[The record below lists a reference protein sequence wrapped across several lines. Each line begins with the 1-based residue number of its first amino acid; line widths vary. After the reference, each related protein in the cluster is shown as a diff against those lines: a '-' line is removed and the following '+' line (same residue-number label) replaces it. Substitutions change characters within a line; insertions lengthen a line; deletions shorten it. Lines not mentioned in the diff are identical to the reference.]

1 MGERETLQE
10 LVNDFEQRQKE
21 AETTAEMCSNIDDND
36 GFVDNQLIS
45 GVWSRAASIVE
56 AKMNAKFGGP

>member
-1 MGERETLQE
+1 MGERETLQQ

-21 AETTAEMCSNIDDND
+21 AATAAELCAHIDDND
-36 GFVDNQLIS
+36 GFVDNQLIA

-56 AKMNAKFGGP
+56 AKMNAKHGGS

>member
-1 MGERETLQE
+1 MGERETLRE

-21 AETTAEMCSNIDDND
+21 AATAAEQALARDDYD
-36 GFVDNQLIS
+36 GFAENDAIA

-56 AKMNAKFGGP
+56 AKMNAKHGGS

>member
-1 MGERETLQE
+1 VGERETLQE

-21 AETTAEMCSNIDDND
+21 AESVASACADIDDND
-36 GFVDNQLIS
+36 GFVDNQIIA

-56 AKMNAKFGGP
+56 AKMNAKSGGS

>member
-1 MGERETLQE
+1 MGERATLQE

-21 AETTAEMCSNIDDND
+21 AATAAEQALARDDYD
-36 GFVDNQLIS
+36 GFAENDAIA

-56 AKMNAKFGGP
+56 AKIGAKFGGT